1 MIFNLLQIEKIPR
14 LKPILEENEHFECK
28 ISIKSQIDK
37 VTKLINNVLKND
49 STNLQL
55 FKESPFGHFLDL
67 SNNYE
72 HSSQVMWLLLI
83 READCDRDSE
93 MWFVVNGVPIRFSLM
108 EYALISGLKCS
119 EYPEGWE
126 TQAKSNAFKD
136 RHFRGKEIVS
146 IDDVKAKFTHMSNP
160 NQSNRV
166 RRNLNVS
173 NKEILKMASLLFVS
187 AALMHRNKS
196 SSNIDSLLL
205 GLVDDL
211 DMFNQYPWGTYSY
224 EYALKQLRK
233 GLKGKAKSVHEKAK
247 TMSTFTYSGFV
258 LPLAVRKL
266 P

>member
-28 ISIKSQIDK
+28 ISIKSQMDK

-83 READCDRDSE
+83 REAYCDRDSE

-173 NKEILKMASLLFVS
+173 NKEILKMEFFYLSLRPKCTGTKVLLTSTHYYWVW
-187 AALMHRNKS
+187 LMIWICSTNT
-196 SSNIDSLLL
+196 L
-205 GLVDDL
+205 G
-211 DMFNQYPWGTYSY
+211 
-224 EYALKQLRK
+224 
-233 GLKGKAKSVHEKAK
+233 GLIR
-247 TMSTFTYSGFV
+247 MSM
-258 LPLAVRKL
+258 R
-266 P
+266 